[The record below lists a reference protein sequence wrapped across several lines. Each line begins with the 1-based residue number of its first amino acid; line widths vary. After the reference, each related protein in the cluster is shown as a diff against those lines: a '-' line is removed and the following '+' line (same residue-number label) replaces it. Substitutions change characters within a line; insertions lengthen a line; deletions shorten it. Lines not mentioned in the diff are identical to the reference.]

1 MSSAYTDGCGN
12 GTFAYK
18 AQGSGGQHSVTKS
31 SHLILDLRHFDN
43 TNSILHI
50 ILWASLCLMT
60 LYGEAVKYYPSKD
73 T

>member
-31 SHLILDLRHFDN
+31 LQLKLDNAFRQHQQRFTYPEGDPLSDN
-43 TNSILHI
+43 TV
-50 ILWASLCLMT
+50 WR
-60 LYGEAVKYYPSKD
+60 GR
-73 T
+73 